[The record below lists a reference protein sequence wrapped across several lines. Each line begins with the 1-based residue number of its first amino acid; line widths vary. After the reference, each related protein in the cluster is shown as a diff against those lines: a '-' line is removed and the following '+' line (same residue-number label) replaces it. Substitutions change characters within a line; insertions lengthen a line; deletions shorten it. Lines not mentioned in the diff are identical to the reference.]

1 MRLKLFGIFFAIC
14 FLAVGAQPQKAEAR
28 SIVSVL
34 ALAPDAIFHVV
45 TVGTDTAEYVAD
57 KVPVPFHKIDYVA
70 DAGVEFFHGLAHPT
84 PAVVAAKAQAKLAK
98 RAAKA
103 AARAAKAPK

>member
-1 MRLKLFGIFFAIC
+1 VRLKLFGIFFAIC

-45 TVGTDTAEYVAD
+45 TVGTDTAEYVTAKIAQGFA
-57 KVPVPFHKIDYVA
+57 KVDGVA
-70 DAGVEFFHGLAHPT
+70 DAGVDFFHNIAHPT
-84 PAVVAAKAQAKLAK
+84 SPAVAQARLAK